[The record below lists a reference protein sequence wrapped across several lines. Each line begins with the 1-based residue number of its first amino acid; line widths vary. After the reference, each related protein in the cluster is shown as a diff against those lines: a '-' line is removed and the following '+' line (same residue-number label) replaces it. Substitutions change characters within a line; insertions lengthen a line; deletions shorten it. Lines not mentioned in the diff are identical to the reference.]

1 MLRHILAEKHL
12 QVLSGFFKTYY
23 AQTRILLEQ
32 VRTRSP
38 RKGEG
43 TRVGTN
49 SAQRRSQTFLSGV
62 LRQRGAGGEEC
73 WLRSGASP
81 PVQSQ
86 VLGTSPHPLSVIAEL
101 LTVKAGE

>member
-1 MLRHILAEKHL
+1 MASLRPTTHKR
-12 QVLSGFFKTYY
+12 GYY
-23 AQTRILLEQ
+23 WNRSEQGRPGRVRGPVWAQTR
-32 VRTRSP
+32 P
-38 RKGEG
+38 RDGH
-43 TRVGTN
+43 R
-49 SAQRRSQTFLSGV
+49 QTFLSGV

-86 VLGTSPHPLSVIAEL
+86 VLGTSPHPLSVITEL